1 MAGGAAGTVSRGF
14 ISQESCDEVRIMSE
28 FKDQK
33 RRASLLLFVVCRW
46 SFAVCAALALAF
58 LLAKTPPASACP
70 FCSAASQTLSEEQQS
85 ADAVV
90 LAKLSQ
96 PPAGKTA
103 EGGFSITNPET
114 GTAKFEIIE
123 VLRGKERLNDVK
135 EIDVVFFGEPTADQV
150 FSISAIGEE
159 KLDWTTPLP
168 LTPAAVDYVRKLSEV
183 PPTGADRLDF
193 FQQYLE
199 NEDPLLAQDS
209 YDEFARAPYK
219 DVQDLRER
227 MHHDDLVKWIADPAV
242 NPSRRRLYLTML
254 GVCGGKDDL
263 PLLEE
268 MITSDYEQQR
278 PFVEGAVQTGLALHG
293 PLLLPVWAEALKTDE
308 RRKKLGLDALVAC
321 YLTLR
326 GPEGLDLIDERFLK
340 KPKVEYTYKYSTIM
354 ALRFHGDEKTGVIP
368 QERLLAS
375 MRLLLDDPDF
385 ADQVIIDLSRWED
398 WEVMDRLVEMFKTA
412 DKAGFIRQPIVTYL
426 TVAGE
431 EPGEVGERAK
441 KSLAE
446 LESLDPEAVKKAKS
460 LMAFGFAARA
470 RSGNNAASET
480 ATNETSGAATPADSV
495 AGQSTDATGGFAA
508 SATDASSD
516 TDASQIPDPAT
527 FGDASATNRT
537 TDDPASV
544 TTEEQPAV
552 SEAKSAAE
560 PVAADSPPA
569 TAVEKPAHETAKPV
583 TPVVAQT
590 SPTPTAATTPSA
602 TASPSVVEP
611 NRLLIIGV
619 PLTAAVMLVGVYWLI
634 LRSGAV

>member
-1 MAGGAAGTVSRGF
+1 
-14 ISQESCDEVRIMSE
+14 MSKFQDRE
-28 FKDQK
+28 PGSSFHPFVICYWLF
-33 RRASLLLFVVCRW
+33 AIPAVIALVLLLVK
-46 SFAVCAALALAF
+46 S
-58 LLAKTPPASACP
+58 PPSLACP

-90 LAKLSQ
+90 LAKLAS
-96 PPAGKTA
+96 PPAGKTTD
-103 EGGFSITNPET
+103 GGSAVTNPET

-123 VLRGKERLNDVK
+123 VLRGKERLIDVK
-135 EIDVVFFGEPTADQV
+135 EIDVVYFGEPGADQV
-150 FSISAIGEE
+150 FSISAIGQD

-183 PPTGADRLDF
+183 PSTGADRLEF

-219 DVQDLRER
+219 EVQDLRDR
-227 MHHDDLVKWIADPAV
+227 MHHDNLVKWIADPAV

-254 GVCGGKDDL
+254 GVCGGKEDL

-278 PFVEGAVQTGLALHG
+278 PFVEEAVQTGLALHG

-326 GPEGLDLIDERFLK
+326 GAEGLDLIDERFLK

-354 ALRFHGDEKTGVIP
+354 ALRFHGDEQTGVIP
-368 QERLLAS
+368 RERLLAS

-446 LESLDPEAVKKAKS
+446 LESLDPDAVKKAKS

-470 RSGNNAASET
+470 RSGNNTVSAA
-480 ATNETSGAATPADSV
+480 ATSATPAAATPADSV
-495 AGQSTDATGGFAA
+495 AGQSTDAAGGFAA
-508 SATDASSD
+508 SATDVGSD

-527 FGDASATNRT
+527 FSDASATNRT
-537 TDDPASV
+537 EDDTTSV
-544 TTEEQPAV
+544 ATEEPPA
-552 SEAKSAAE
+552 ANTAAE
-560 PVAADSPPA
+560 PVTTNTPA
-569 TAVEKPAHETAKPV
+569 TNTPATTVVEKPSHETAKPV

-590 SPTPTAATTPSA
+590 SPTPTATTPS
-602 TASPSVVEP
+602 TMASPIVVEP
-611 NRLLIIGV
+611 NRLLIIGL
-619 PLTAAVMLVGVYWLI
+619 PLTAAVLLVGVYWMV

>member
-1 MAGGAAGTVSRGF
+1 
-14 ISQESCDEVRIMSE
+14 MSK
-28 FKDQK
+28 FQDRK
-33 RRASLLLFVVCRW
+33 RDLSFSAFVIRRW
-46 SFAVCAALALAF
+46 SFVVPAAVALAL
-58 LLAKTPPASACP
+58 LLAKTSPAPACP

-90 LAKLSQ
+90 LAKLAL

-103 EGGFSITNPET
+103 DGGFSVTNPET

-123 VLRGKERLNDVK
+123 ILRGKERLKDVK
-135 EIDVVFFGEPTADQV
+135 EIDVVYFGEPSTDQV
-150 FSISAIGEE
+150 FSISAVGQD

-183 PPTGADRLDF
+183 PPTGGDRLEF

-219 DVQDLRER
+219 DLHDLRER
-227 MHHDDLVKWIADPAV
+227 MQHDNLAKWIADPTV

-254 GVCGGKDDL
+254 GVCGSKADL

-278 PFVEGAVQTGLALHG
+278 PFVEEAVQTGLVLRG

-326 GPEGLDLIDERFLK
+326 GAEGLDLIDERFLK

-354 ALRFHGDEKTGVIP
+354 ALRFHGDEQTGVVP
-368 QERLLAS
+368 RERLLAS

-446 LESLDPEAVKKAKS
+446 LESLDPDAVKKAKS

-470 RSGNNAASET
+470 RSGNNAASGT
-480 ATNETSGAATPADSV
+480 AASDAPAATTPADSV
-495 AGQSTDATGGFAA
+495 AGQSSDAAGGFAA
-508 SATDASSD
+508 SATDAGSD

-527 FGDASATNRT
+527 FSDASATNRT
-537 TDDPASV
+537 ADDPASV
-544 TTEEQPAV
+544 TTKEPPAV
-552 SEAKSAAE
+552 PEAKPAAE
-560 PVAADSPPA
+560 PVATGTPA
-569 TAVEKPAHETAKPV
+569 IAVEKPAHETAKPV
-583 TPVVAQT
+583 TPVVVQT
-590 SPTPTAATTPSA
+590 SPTPTAATIPSA

-611 NRLLIIGV
+611 NRLLIIGI
-619 PLTAAVMLVGVYWLI
+619 PLTAAVLLVGVYWLI